1 MSKRK
6 LIVWGGWE
14 LPVLFED
21 KDLIAI
27 SKPAGLLTVPI
38 YKSQA
43 ISAEFI
49 LNQTNK
55 ESTTPIKAVHRID
68 RFTTGV
74 VLFSKNRPS
83 YTKMV
88 RHFLAH
94 EPIRTYLCWVYGVVE
109 KDEGEL
115 INYLKLVKTQFK
127 NVITPESKGGSK
139 ARLTYKVIHRYAT
152 ATQVEIKLD
161 TGLKNQIRVQ
171 LTAMGHPIVGERH
184 YADKPD
190 PLFDRQALHAF
201 RLEVTHPRT
210 GKQIIMRAPLTPD
223 LEKLD
228 KKLFFMKKKE

>member
-6 LIVWGGWE
+6 VINWGGWE

-38 YKSQA
+38 YKSKA

-55 ESTTPIKAVHRID
+55 DSDSPIKAVHRID

-74 VLFSKNRPS
+74 VLFSKSRS
-83 YTKMV
+83 AYTNMV

-94 EPIRTYLCWVYGVVE
+94 EPIRTYLCWVHGVVE
-109 KDEGEL
+109 QDEGEL
-115 INYLKLVKTQFK
+115 IHYLKLIKSQFRNIIAPK
-127 NVITPESKGGSK
+127 SKGGSK
-139 ARLTYKVIHRYAT
+139 ARLTYKVVHRYKK
-152 ATQVEIKLD
+152 ATQVEVKLD

-171 LTAMGHPIVGERH
+171 FSEIGHRIVGERL
-184 YADKPD
+184 YKEDEEVDKM
-190 PLFDRQALHAF
+190 LDRQALHAF
-201 RLEVTHPRT
+201 RLEITHPRT
-210 GKQIIMRAPLTPD
+210 KKQIIMRAPLTKD
-223 LEKLD
+223 LEELD
-228 KKLFFMKKKE
+228 RKLFNQK